1 MIWTNLDSVYFIGAG
16 GIGMSALARYFV
28 SQGKQVAGY
37 DRVSTALTDQLIREG
52 IDIQFKDRSVLIP
65 DVFRNPERTL
75 VIFTPAVPEDHQQ
88 LNYFRKRG
96 FRVIKRSVAL
106 GEVFNTGRGIGIAGT
121 HGKTSISTMVA
132 HILHESVLGCNAFLG
147 GISQNTRSN
156 FYLDPASKVII
167 AEADEYD
174 RSFLTLFPEVAVV
187 SSMDAD
193 HLDIYQSKEN
203 IVRGFESF
211 IGQIREKGK
220 LIRKLGLEPA
230 IPDHVECFTYH
241 VSDPAADY
249 HTTKLVS
256 HGTGYHF
263 TVVTPHLVIPEI
275 KLKIPG
281 LLNVENAVAAI
292 AVAHQMGLAPEI
304 IARNIA
310 GYKGVERRF
319 DLQVQKKGKIYIDD
333 YAHHPEEIR
342 AFLSSVR
349 KMFPDRK
356 LTGIFQPHLFSRT
369 QDFADEFARSLELL
383 DVLILME
390 IYPAREEPIPGVTSS
405 LIFDQVKLSEK
416 VLVKREQVLKVIM
429 EQEPGLLVTMGA
441 GDINQF
447 VSPIR
452 YWMERDD

>member
-1 MIWTNLDSVYFIGAG
+1 MIWSNLDSVYFIGAG

-37 DRVSTALTDQLIREG
+37 DRVSTALTDQLNREG
-52 IDIQFKDRSVLIP
+52 IDIHFEDRSVLIP
-65 DVFRNPERTL
+65 DAFRNPERTL
-75 VIFTPAVPEDHQQ
+75 VIFTPAVPDNHQQ

-106 GEVFNTGRGIGIAGT
+106 GEVFNTGRGIGVAGT

-132 HILHESVLGCNAFLG
+132 HILHDSVLGCNAFLG

-156 FYLDPASKVII
+156 FYLDPASQIII

-174 RSFLTLFPEVAVV
+174 RSFLTLFPELAVV

-193 HLDIYQSKEN
+193 HLDIYHSQEN
-203 IVRGFESF
+203 IIKGFESF
-211 IGQIREKGK
+211 ISQIREKGT
-220 LIRKLGLEPA
+220 LIRKLGLNPA
-230 IPDHVECFTYH
+230 IPDHVECYTYH
-241 VSDPAADY
+241 VSDPRADY
-249 HTTKLVS
+249 HTINLAEQENGS
-256 HGTGYHF
+256 RF
-263 TVVTPHLVIPEI
+263 TVVTPHMVIPEI
-275 KLKIPG
+275 NLRIPG

-292 AVAHQMGLAPEI
+292 AVAHRMGLAPEV
-304 IARNIA
+304 IARNISSF
-310 GYKGVERRF
+310 KGVERRF
-319 DLQVQKKGKIYIDD
+319 DIQVQKKGRIYIDD

-349 KMFPDRK
+349 KLFPDKK

-369 QDFADEFARSLELL
+369 QDFAGEFARSLEQL

-405 LIFDQVKLSEK
+405 LIFDQVKLTEK
-416 VLVKREQVLKVIM
+416 VLVKREQVLKVLV
-429 EQEPGLLVTMGA
+429 EQEPELLVTMGA

-452 YWMERDD
+452 NWMEKL